1 MDKDDLT
8 RDELIDLLV
17 VVGGSGADLHAADD
31 VTLSAIVLNRILA
44 VTDASKLAAALA
56 MPLTLEWRAV
66 LTRRQIELDQI
77 AKVPPRKPPT
87 YPGLTVFIPPV
98 LESMTHFIDDR
109 GNSHETRIV
118 DGKRVLDMSVAAFMA
133 FLGGPHGL
141 DWSRANEGTGV
152 FERMNPG
159 LHAN

>member
-1 MDKDDLT
+1 MDKEMTRDDL
-8 RDELIDLLV
+8 LALLETL
-17 VVGGSGADLHAADD
+17 GGHGAQLDAADD
-31 VTLSAIVLNRILA
+31 VMLSAIIRNTLGG
-44 VTDASKLAAALA
+44 VTDAGAIDRALSR
-56 MPLTLEWRAV
+56 PLSVEWRGRV
-66 LTRRQIELDQI
+66 QGRRIELGQL
-77 AKVPPRKPPT
+77 AKVAPRKPQA
-87 YPGLTVFIPPV
+87 YPGLTAIVPPA

-118 DGKRVLDMSVAAFMA
+118 DGKRVLDLSVAAFRA

-159 LHAN
+159 VHAN